1 MVFNAWVSLCGIW
14 GGENDTVSGLIWLL
28 WFSHQPSFSQCH
40 ILVCDYRAEYGAPI
54 SCAGGLVFKSPSE
67 ELLSEIYLDFI
78 SPPGKDGIVP
88 KIGSHLLS
96 SMYVLNNLNYNVF
109 GATDK
114 KHDNG

>member
-1 MVFNAWVSLCGIW
+1 M
-14 GGENDTVSGLIWLL
+14 
-28 WFSHQPSFSQCH
+28 
-40 ILVCDYRAEYGAPI
+40 
-54 SCAGGLVFKSPSE
+54 FKSPSE
-67 ELLSEIYLDFI
+67 ELLSEIYLGFI